1 MGGGGLSRFV
11 ARVKSWN
18 ARICRTD
25 AGTSLN
31 MLEHRKCS
39 GVPACSV
46 FRILADAKSCDV
58 QTSNLDINLFWTKVH
73 KYGVC

>member
-1 MGGGGLSRFV
+1 MPEH
-11 ARVKSWN
+11 
-18 ARICRTD
+18 

-31 MLEHRKCS
+31 MLEHRTCS

-58 QTSNLDINLFWTKVH
+58 QTSNLDINLFWTKAH
-73 KYGVC
+73 KYGVY